1 MDHDIVEAKAKAR
14 VAAARIGHT
23 ASARSQVEAA
33 FELIRREILS
43 GALPPRSKLRFGML
57 SARYGFGV
65 GTLREALTRL
75 VGEALV
81 TFEEQRGFRVVAISL
96 ADFTDIT
103 RTRILLENEAMRK
116 SILKGD
122 DAWEGRVVAAY
133 HRLAKIEARLASVA
147 PAPEDEFE
155 ARNRDFHQALISA
168 CPSPWLTRLHGILFQ
183 QSERYRRIAL
193 ANLTP
198 ARDVHAEH
206 RAIFEAA
213 MARDADRACDYASEH
228 IERTLIAISQLM
240 GFTVPAP

>member
-1 MDHDIVEAKAKAR
+1 MDHDIGEAEAR
-14 VAAARIGHT
+14 ASAVRNGYT

-33 FELIRREILS
+33 FELIRHEILS

-81 TFEEQRGFRVVAISL
+81 TSEEQKGFRVAAISL

-103 RTRILLENEAMRK
+103 RTRILLEKEALRK
-116 SILKGD
+116 SILTGD

-133 HRLAKIEARLASVA
+133 HRLAKIEARLASAA
-147 PAPEDEFE
+147 PASRDEFE

-168 CPSPWLTRLHGILFQ
+168 CPSPWLTHLHGILFQ

-193 ANLTP
+193 ANLTT

-213 MARDADRACDYASEH
+213 MARDADRACDYVGEH
-228 IERTLIAISQLM
+228 IERTLIVISALI
-240 GFTVPAP
+240 GFTTPAP